1 MDSNGT
7 SAIVTTTEGVEFDM
21 IARKWRRIWSADN
34 DKKSLAEVQKV
45 LGETKVDTKAVDG
58 VTSFQA
64 MLVRRRFRK
73 I

>member
-21 IARKWRRIWSADN
+21 FAREWRRIWSADN

-45 LGETKVDTKAVDG
+45 LEETRWTP
-58 VTSFQA
+58 SFQDSKVIFT
-64 MLVRRRFRK
+64 LHEPK
-73 I
+73 QGD